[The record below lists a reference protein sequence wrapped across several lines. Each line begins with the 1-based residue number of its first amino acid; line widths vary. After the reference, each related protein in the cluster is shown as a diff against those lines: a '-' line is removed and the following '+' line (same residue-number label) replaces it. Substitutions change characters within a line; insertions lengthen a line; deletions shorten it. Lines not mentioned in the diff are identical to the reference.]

1 MPAAGL
7 SAKGRGSRQHQHLLR
22 RNECDRL
29 LRGNGVNMAK
39 TNAER
44 QAEYR
49 ARMRAT
55 DGERLNVVISAEA
68 KQALVSLAEGLGLTQ
83 RETLEKVI
91 LDASKE
97 HSRTG

>member
-1 MPAAGL
+1 
-7 SAKGRGSRQHQHLLR
+7 
-22 RNECDRL
+22 
-29 LRGNGVNMAK
+29 MAK

-91 LDASKE
+91 LDASEE
-97 HSRTG
+97 HGRTG

>member
-1 MPAAGL
+1 
-7 SAKGRGSRQHQHLLR
+7 
-22 RNECDRL
+22 
-29 LRGNGVNMAK
+29 MAK

-49 ARMRAT
+49 ARMRAA

-97 HSRTG
+97 HGRVG

>member
-1 MPAAGL
+1 MPRAAD
-7 SAKGRGSRQHQHLLR
+7 RGGSCDRQHQQLLR
-22 RNECDRL
+22 RNEYDRL
-29 LRGNGVNMAK
+29 LHGNGVNMAK

-49 ARMRAT
+49 ARMRAA
-55 DGERLNVVISAEA
+55 DGERLNVVVSAEA

-97 HSRTG
+97 HGRAG

>member
-1 MPAAGL
+1 
-7 SAKGRGSRQHQHLLR
+7 
-22 RNECDRL
+22 
-29 LRGNGVNMAK
+29 MAK

-49 ARMRAT
+49 ARMRAA

-91 LDASKE
+91 LDASEE
-97 HSRTG
+97 HGRTG

>member
-1 MPAAGL
+1 
-7 SAKGRGSRQHQHLLR
+7 
-22 RNECDRL
+22 
-29 LRGNGVNMAK
+29 MAK

>member
-1 MPAAGL
+1 
-7 SAKGRGSRQHQHLLR
+7 
-22 RNECDRL
+22 
-29 LRGNGVNMAK
+29 MAK

-49 ARMRAT
+49 ARMRAA
-55 DGERLNVVISAEA
+55 DGERLNVVVSAEA
-68 KQALVSLAEGLGLTQ
+68 KQALVSLAKGLGLTQ

-97 HSRTG
+97 HGRAG

>member
-1 MPAAGL
+1 
-7 SAKGRGSRQHQHLLR
+7 
-22 RNECDRL
+22 
-29 LRGNGVNMAK
+29 MAK

-49 ARMRAT
+49 ARMRAA

-97 HSRTG
+97 HDRTG